1 MKTFTVTKTV
11 EYIYTIEAK
20 TAEDAELFASLRS
33 EAQAFQ
39 ATLLD
44 VSAESDDEYQASIE
58 GAK

>member
-20 TAEDAELFASLRS
+20 NAEDAELFASLRS

-44 VSAESDDEYQASIE
+44 VSAEEIGETA
-58 GAK
+58 